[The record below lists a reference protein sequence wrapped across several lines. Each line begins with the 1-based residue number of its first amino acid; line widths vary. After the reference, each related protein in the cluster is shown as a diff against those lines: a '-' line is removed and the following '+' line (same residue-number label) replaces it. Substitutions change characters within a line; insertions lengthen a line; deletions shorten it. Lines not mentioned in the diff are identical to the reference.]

1 VNISHP
7 SSKEV
12 HLKNKIILITAIS
25 GALLILLVTVLGGAN
40 FPNYNHATQ
49 FISEL
54 GAFGAP
60 NAGMIN
66 LAGFLPAGLLIIIF
80 TFFAWRSLP
89 YSQGTTLGMF
99 GLALFALGYIAAAFF
114 PCEPGCR
121 PSEPSL
127 SQALHNLLG
136 LAGYF
141 TAPISLFFLGSA
153 AHKWPNG
160 TSLSTIG
167 FIGSGL
173 SLLGLLGMLSEFN
186 YVGLAQRILEAS
198 VLVWIVA
205 CALYIN
211 RAVKD

>member
-1 VNISHP
+1 MLKSRIVFISGI
-7 SSKEV
+7 SGTLLV
-12 HLKNKIILITAIS
+12 LLITF
-25 GALLILLVTVLGGAN
+25 LGGAN
-40 FPNYNHATQ
+40 FPNYSHATQ

-60 NAGMIN
+60 NAGIIN
-66 LAGFLPAGLLIIIF
+66 LAGFLPAGLLIITF

-141 TAPISLFFLGSA
+141 TAPLSLFLLGNA
-153 AHKWPNG
+153 ARKWPHGNH
-160 TSLSTIG
+160 LAVLG
-167 FIGSGL
+167 FIGSAL
-173 SLLGLLGMLSEFN
+173 SLLGLLGILSEFS

-198 VLVWIVA
+198 VLTWIIV
-205 CALYIN
+205 CAFYIN
-211 RAVKD
+211 KVTPGITELS

>member
-1 VNISHP
+1 
-7 SSKEV
+7 
-12 HLKNKIILITAIS
+12 LKTRIVSITAIA
-25 GALLILLVTVLGGAN
+25 GALLVFLITVVGGAN

-60 NAGMIN
+60 NARIIN
-66 LAGFLPAGLLIIIF
+66 LGGFLPAGLLISTF

-89 YSQGTTLGMF
+89 RSKGTTLGML

-114 PCEPGCR
+114 PCEPGCK
-121 PSEPSL
+121 PAELSL

-141 TAPISLFFLGSA
+141 TAPLSLFLLA
-153 AHKWPNG
+153 KEAHKWPKG
-160 TSLSTIG
+160 TSLSALG
-167 FIGSGL
+167 FTGSGL
-173 SLLGLLGMLSEFN
+173 SLLGLLGMLSEFP

-198 VLVWIVA
+198 ILIWIVA
-205 CALYIN
+205 CAFYIN
-211 RAVKD
+211 NAVKD

>member
-1 VNISHP
+1 
-7 SSKEV
+7 
-12 HLKNKIILITAIS
+12 LKNKIILISAIS
-25 GALLILLVTVLGGAN
+25 GALLILLLTLLGGAN

-54 GAFGAP
+54 GALGAP

-66 LAGFLPAGLLIIIF
+66 LAGFLPAGLLIT
-80 TFFAWRSLP
+80 TFAILAWRSLP
-89 YSQGTTLGMF
+89 RSSGTTFGMF

-141 TAPISLFFLGSA
+141 TAPLSLYLLGSA
-153 AHKWPNG
+153 ARKWPNG
-160 TSLSTIG
+160 TTLSTLGLIC
-167 FIGSGL
+167 SGL

-186 YVGLAQRILEAS
+186 YAGLAQRVLEAS
-198 VLVWIVA
+198 VLAWIVA

-211 RAVKD
+211 KAVKD

>member
-1 VNISHP
+1 MI
-7 SSKEV
+7 
-12 HLKNKIILITAIS
+12 
-25 GALLILLVTVLGGAN
+25 LLITVLGGAN
-40 FPNYNHATQ
+40 FPNYSHVRQ

-60 NAGMIN
+60 NAGIIN
-66 LAGFLPAGLLIIIF
+66 LAGFLPAGLLISIF

-89 YSQGTTLGMF
+89 GSWGATLGMF

-141 TAPISLFFLGSA
+141 TAPLSLFLLGNA
-153 AHKWPNG
+153 ARKWRKGNH
-160 TSLSTIG
+160 LVVLG

-173 SLLGLLGMLSEFN
+173 SLLGLLGMLSEFE
-186 YVGLAQRILEAS
+186 YVGLAQRVLEAS
-198 VLVWIVA
+198 VLTWIVA
-205 CALYIN
+205 CAVYVN
-211 RAVKD
+211 NTTHVD

>member
-1 VNISHP
+1 
-7 SSKEV
+7 
-12 HLKNKIILITAIS
+12 LKNKIILTTAIS
-25 GALLILLVTVLGGAN
+25 GALWILLITVLGGAN
-40 FPNYNHATQ
+40 FPNYSHTTQ

-54 GAFGAP
+54 GAIGAP
-60 NAGMIN
+60 NAGIIN
-66 LAGFLPAGLLIIIF
+66 LAGFLPAGLLIT
-80 TFFAWRSLP
+80 TFAFLAWWSLP
-89 YSQGTTLGMF
+89 RSWGTTFGMF

-141 TAPISLFFLGSA
+141 TAPLSLFLLGSA
-153 AHKWPNG
+153 ARKWPNG
-160 TSLSTIG
+160 TTLSTLGI
-167 FIGSGL
+167 IGSGL
-173 SLLGLLGMLSEFN
+173 SFLGLLGMLSEFS

-198 VLVWIVA
+198 VLAWIVA